1 MKNKQETKTL
11 TESDLHKQ
19 CFILN
24 SKLNRTV
31 T

>member
-11 TESDLHKQ
+11 TNKNTQKQ

-24 SKLNRTV
+24 SKLNTTV